1 MKSKFKKQKPLVVT
15 PWYSQDEW
23 LSARDLV
30 QTRDHGALSYFEV
43 WRTRVA
49 KLPAGVETTA
59 FLMEALLAEPHT
71 ALSLATAVNR
81 FLNHVSHIGKTRTT
95 IVVRN
100 AGCARSRYTL
110 KLSLIFL

>member
-1 MKSKFKKQKPLVVT
+1 MVT

-30 QTRDHGALSYFEV
+30 QTRDRGALSYFEV

-59 FLMEALLAEPHT
+59 SLMEALLTEPHT

-81 FLNHVSHIGKTRTT
+81 FLNHVSHIGKKNFLVFFCFSSEESEILG
-95 IVVRN
+95 IVNLLVEM
-100 AGCARSRYTL
+100 AYPP
-110 KLSLIFL
+110 